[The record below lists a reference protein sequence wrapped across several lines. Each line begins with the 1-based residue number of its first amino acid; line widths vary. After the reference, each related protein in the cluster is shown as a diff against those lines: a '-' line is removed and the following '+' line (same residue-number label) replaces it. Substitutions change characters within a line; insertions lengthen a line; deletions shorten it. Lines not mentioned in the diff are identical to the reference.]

1 VCRAGIFGGIGSAP
15 VKIRGHPGPRAALRV
30 NELVRPQQPLS
41 AHAVEDFRMILQP
54 ALPRAALRPKVALD
68 SRAGQTRVE
77 QPKEPAAP
85 NVVELHEIAAAK
97 ERGRKRHPRVALN
110 FQEPKPR
117 HVLLSCPHT
126 DYQGWQARLQDA
138 LGTTSVAFTEVE
150 INRLLTVF
158 YKAGIVDANAV
169 NAALAMI
176 DGLKPQNEAEAMLA
190 VQIAATHDH
199 VMNFSARLGR
209 GDSVQE
215 QDFVSLTLS
224 RLHRAFTTQ
233 LETLSNMR
241 RGGRQKVVVE
251 QVHIHKHVNVYPG
264 AQAIVGD
271 VTHTGRG
278 VADENSG
285 QGHAA
290 DDKRAIATEECP
302 PMWCQDSAR
311 ETVSVTGREGQA
323 ALSDAR
329 GIARLGSTKGQ
340 AERKLSSRLLHRGGN
355 GRASRTPN
363 CQTSPSLRACFQYAY
378 SERLKSMYSGER
390 SLEYMMY
397 SAVP

>member
-1 VCRAGIFGGIGSAP
+1 MNAP
-15 VKIRGHPGPRAALRV
+15 AKTLVERPEKDASPNAA
-30 NELVRPQQPLS
+30 
-41 AHAVEDFRMILQP
+41 D
-54 ALPRAALRPKVALD
+54 AAER
-68 SRAGQTRVE
+68 Q
-77 QPKEPAAP
+77 
-85 NVVELHEIAAAK
+85 EIAAATD
-97 ERGRKRHPRVALN
+97 RGRKRHPRVALN

-150 INRLLTVF
+150 IDRLLNVF
-158 YKAGIVDANAV
+158 QKAGTVDAKAV

-190 VQIAATHDH
+190 VQIAVIHGQ
-199 VMNFSARLGR
+199 VMSFSTRLGR
-209 GDSVQE
+209 SDSVQE

-224 RLHRAFTTQ
+224 RLHRAFTSQ

-251 QVHIHKHVNVYPG
+251 HVHIHKHVYVAPG
-264 AQAIVGD
+264 AQAIIGD

-290 DDKRAIATEECP
+290 DDKRAIATEKRT
-302 PMWCQDSAR
+302 PMRCQDSAR

-329 GIARLGSTKGQ
+329 RSARIRSTKGQ

-355 GRASRTPN
+355 GRATRVNDVS
-363 CQTSPSLRACFQYAY
+363 S
-378 SERLKSMYSGER
+378 
-390 SLEYMMY
+390 
-397 SAVP
+397 

>member
-1 VCRAGIFGGIGSAP
+1 MNAP
-15 VKIRGHPGPRAALRV
+15 AK
-30 NELVRPQQPLS
+30 
-41 AHAVEDFRMILQP
+41 
-54 ALPRAALRPKVALD
+54 
-68 SRAGQTRVE
+68 TRVE

-97 ERGRKRHPRVALN
+97 DRERKRHPSVAIN

-150 INRLLTVF
+150 IDRLLNVF
-158 YKAGIVDANAV
+158 QKAGTADANAV

-190 VQIAATHDH
+190 VQIAATHDR
-199 VMNFSARLGR
+199 VMSFSARLGR

-251 QVHIHKHVNVYPG
+251 HVHIHKHVNVYPG

-290 DDKRAIATEECP
+290 DDKRAIATEKRT
-302 PMWCQDSAR
+302 PMRCQDSAR

-329 GIARLGSTKGQ
+329 GSTRIGS
-340 AERKLSSRLLHRGGN
+340 AEGRAQRELSPRLLHRESDC
-355 GRASRTPN
+355 RAARVKGTD
-363 CQTSPSLRACFQYAY
+363 Q
-378 SERLKSMYSGER
+378 
-390 SLEYMMY
+390 
-397 SAVP
+397 